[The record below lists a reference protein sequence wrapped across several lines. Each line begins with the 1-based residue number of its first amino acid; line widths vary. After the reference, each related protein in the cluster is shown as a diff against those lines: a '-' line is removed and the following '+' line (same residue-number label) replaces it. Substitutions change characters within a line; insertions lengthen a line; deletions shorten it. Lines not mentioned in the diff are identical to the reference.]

1 MGFLDRF
8 KGAGQ
13 PEWRPDPS
21 GRHQFRWWN
30 GREWT
35 EQVATDGVVS
45 TEIVKGSMAY
55 TVTSTSGR
63 LDDVADSVDFHALPF
78 DYRVRRDVAAYSEP
92 DRFARVFG
100 SVTMPTEG
108 LRVWEVAGEG
118 FRQENLAAV
127 AGPKSYEG
135 AWCERVAELR
145 PEPDNPYDGNAVT
158 VLVDGLPVGYLP
170 RREAATHRRLIERA
184 IAQHGQATCGAVIN
198 GGWLRPGEESE
209 GSYGVRLYFGYQGG
223 RSNATDLADPLGDEE
238 RIPYRLDDMHDH
250 INVTG
255 EEQHQDAVMASLGDD
270 WAGDHPFRL
279 VELGLGTDPQGRE
292 AVQVSLDGRPVG
304 WLTPKMTARFLPA
317 VEAATAQGRRLTACA
332 TLEPSKR
339 KGCDQEVDVILRVPK
354 GWGAST
360 D

>member
-8 KGAGQ
+8 KIASP

-55 TVTSTSGR
+55 TVASTSGR

-92 DRFARVFG
+92 ERFARVFG
-100 SVTMPTEG
+100 ATTMPADG
-108 LRVWEVAGEG
+108 LRVWVVAGESH
-118 FRQENLAAV
+118 RQENLAAI
-127 AGPKSYEG
+127 AGLKSDQG
-135 AWCERVAELR
+135 VWCERVAELR
-145 PEPDNPYDGNAVT
+145 PEPDNPYDGNAVA
-158 VLVDGLPVGYLP
+158 VLIDGLPVGYLP
-170 RREAATHRRLIERA
+170 RREAATHRRLIDRA
-184 IAQHGQATCGAVIN
+184 TAQHGAATCGAVIN
-198 GGWLRPGEESE
+198 GGWSRSEEGSE
-209 GSYGVRLYFGYQGG
+209 GSYGVRLYFGYRG
-223 RSNATDLADPLGDEE
+223 RQNNATDLPDPLSDEE

-255 EEQHQDAVMASLGDD
+255 EEQHQDTVMASLRDD

-279 VELGLGTDPQGRE
+279 VELGAGTDPKGRE
-292 AVQVSLDGRPVG
+292 AVQVSLDDGPVG

-317 VEAATAQGRRLTACA
+317 VEAAIAQGRRLTACA
-332 TLEPSKR
+332 TLAPSKR
-339 KGCDQEVDVILRVPK
+339 KGCEQEVDVILRVPR

-360 D
+360 G